1 MPVSAYLKAGSFVV
15 AAAAALFAAAGT
27 VAIPSFLGLSSNLRP
42 GDDRFVRGA
51 RSGPPARTQA
61 AGRQESAAL
70 AEDLL
75 ARSVHA
81 LDRCWTRPW
90 PFPLERRR
98 ARLAAR
104 RLPIH
109 GRGRLR
115 PGIMGYAREPVF
127 LLSYSHPDRPRPAR
141 RHHGTLR
148 LRSPSR
154 MHTRCSDK

>member
-1 MPVSAYLKAGSFVV
+1 MPVSAYLKSGLFVV

-27 VAIPSFLGLSSNLRP
+27 VAIASLSRNFGRRH
-42 GDDRFVRGA
+42 DRFVRGA
-51 RSGPPARTQA
+51 RSGPSERTHA
-61 AGRQESAAL
+61 AGRQEVAAL
-70 AEDLL
+70 TEDLL
-75 ARSVHA
+75 ARSVRA
-81 LDRCWTRPW
+81 LDRCRARPW

-109 GRGRLR
+109 GCGRLC

-127 LLSYSHPDRPRPAR
+127 FLSRSHPDRPWPAR

-148 LRSPSR
+148 LRPSSR
-154 MHTRCSDK
+154 IHRRDSDYSG